1 MGLLMKNSPALCF
14 FDLPKSPLRR
24 GVSAPACIGRP
35 KALFVPLGSR
45 EKTLQGLSSDLIC
58 ARTRIPTKLL
68 AKVSAAFSLYNLHS
82 QS

>member
-1 MGLLMKNSPALCF
+1 MKNSPALCF

-58 ARTRIPTKLL
+58 AKTRIPTQLPAL
-68 AKVSAAFSLYNLHS
+68 ISAASSLYNPHS